1 MSALLNVHEV
11 SKRFG
16 QLQAL
21 GGINLKVDKGEIRA
35 LLGPNGA
42 GKTTLFNLISG
53 MFVPSEGSIHF
64 DGVEISHQSV
74 EQRVRTGIVRTFQ
87 ITEVFKELNVYENLR
102 IAVEAEM
109 GTSLRPWISRA
120 QRQDVRRRLDE
131 LLEATQL
138 GGKAE
143 REVGE
148 LAHGDQRVVE
158 VAMALAMD
166 PRLLLLDEPTAGMS
180 DHETDHMVE
189 LIKRLHQTFDLTVL
203 FVEHD
208 MHLVFN
214 LAHRITVLDNGCLLA
229 EGTPREIA
237 DNERVQ
243 EAYLGSS
250 TI

>member
-1 MSALLNVHEV
+1 MTTLLNVHEV

-21 GGINLKVDKGEIRA
+21 GGINLKVSKGEIRA

-53 MFVPSEGSIHF
+53 MFTPTEGSIHF
-64 DGVEISHQSV
+64 NDVEISHQSV

-87 ITEVFKELNVYENLR
+87 ITEVFKELSVYENLR

-109 GTSLRPWISRA
+109 GVSLLPWISRGK
-120 QRQDVRRRLDE
+120 REDVKRKLDE

-138 GGKAE
+138 TRKAD

-180 DHETDHMVE
+180 DHETDHMVT

-214 LAHRITVLDNGCLLA
+214 LAHSITVLDNGRLLA

>member
-1 MSALLNVHEV
+1 MTTLLNVHEV

-53 MFVPSEGSIHF
+53 MFTPSEGSIHF
-64 DGVEISHQSV
+64 NDVEISHQSV

-87 ITEVFKELNVYENLR
+87 ITEVFKELSVYENLR

-109 GTSLRPWISRA
+109 GVSLRPWISRA
-120 QRQDVRRRLDE
+120 QRQDVKRRLDE

-138 GGKAE
+138 GGKAG

-214 LAHRITVLDNGCLLA
+214 LAHRITVLDNGRLLA

>member
-1 MSALLNVHEV
+1 MSLLNVQNV
-11 SKRFG
+11 SKKFG
-16 QLQAL
+16 QLAAL
-21 GGINLKVDKGEIRA
+21 SDIHLKVEKGEIRA

-53 MFVPSEGSIHF
+53 MFAPTTGSIHF
-64 DGVEISHQSV
+64 DDDEITQQSV

-87 ITEVFKELNVYENLR
+87 ITEIFKELSVYENLR
-102 IAVEAEM
+102 IAVESDM
-109 GTSLRPWISRA
+109 GISLRPWVGAA
-120 QRQDVRRRLDE
+120 QRQAVHRRVDE

-138 GGKAE
+138 TSKAN

-158 VAMALAMD
+158 VAMALAMS

-180 DHETDHMVE
+180 DHETEHMVQ
-189 LIKRLHQTFDLTVL
+189 LIRHLHQEFDLTVL

-214 LAHRITVLDNGCLLA
+214 LAQRITILDNGRWLA
-229 EGTPREIA
+229 EGTPQEIA
-237 DNERVQ
+237 DDERVQ
-243 EAYLGSS
+243 AAYLGGSAA
-250 TI
+250 